1 MNALASII
9 PAPLELTA
17 YELAELAREDAHEQW
32 REQMAELAWHNRAYR
47 DGDWDLDDWIEWSGE
62 GRGEEHAAL
71 KAAIAKATGG
81 VL

>member
-1 MNALASII
+1 MSAPARFT
-9 PAPLELTA
+9 PAPLDLTA
-17 YELAELAREDAHEQW
+17 FELARVDAYEQW